1 MNFKFLNTSL
11 HAMYRFA
18 LSVEGRGGVSIRV
31 RRKCLKVKGGKV
43 YLKVKKK
50 KSRSLNV
57 NIELLSDPAV

>member
-18 LSVEGRGGVSIRV
+18 LSVEGRGGVSIGV
-31 RRKCLKVKGGKV
+31 HRKCLRVKGGKV

-50 KSRSLNV
+50 KSQSFND
-57 NIELLSDPAV
+57 NIELLSDPTV